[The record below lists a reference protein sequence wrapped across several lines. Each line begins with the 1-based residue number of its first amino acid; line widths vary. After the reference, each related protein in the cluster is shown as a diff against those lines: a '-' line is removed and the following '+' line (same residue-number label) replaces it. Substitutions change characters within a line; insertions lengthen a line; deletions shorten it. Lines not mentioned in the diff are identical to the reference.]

1 MVRPGGSVVTSVAVA
16 VVIFCCLFVGALL
29 GMALRAIIPK
39 DHLDADT
46 RDLIKLGV
54 GLIGTMSA
62 LVLGLLVA
70 STKGAYDTEKSE
82 LAQIAGNVIL
92 LDRVLAHYGSEAA
105 DVRAALRTTIA
116 AMVGGDG
123 SKKGLEQL
131 GHAGPMRGEVVFD
144 RLQDLVPHTDT
155 QRDLLSQAKSL
166 AISLGQTRWLLF
178 AQSGTSISPPF
189 LIIVVFWL
197 TVLYLSF
204 GLFAPAN
211 GTAFV
216 TLLISAASVAGAMFL
231 ILDLDHPFSGIMQ
244 IPDTPLRNALAVLGN
259 G

>member
-1 MVRPGGSVVTSVAVA
+1 MTSVAVA
-16 VVIFCCLFVGALL
+16 VTIFFCLFIGALV
-29 GMALRAIIPK
+29 GMGLRTIIPQE
-39 DHLDADT
+39 HLDSDT

-92 LDRVLAHYGSEAA
+92 LDRVLAHYGSETA
-105 DVRAALRTTIA
+105 DVRGALRTTIA
-116 AMVGGDG
+116 GMAAGNGRK
-123 SKKGLEQL
+123 SQLAQL
-131 GHAGPMRGEVVFD
+131 GRAGPGRGEVVFD
-144 RLQDLVPHTDT
+144 KLQDLAPHSDA
-155 QRDLLSQAKSL
+155 QRDLLAQAKSL

-178 AQSGTSISPPF
+178 AQSGTSISTPF
-189 LIIVVFWL
+189 LVIVVFWL
-197 TVLYLSF
+197 TVLYVSF
-204 GLFAPAN
+204 GLFAPRN
-211 GTAFV
+211 PTALI
-216 TLLISAASVAGAMFL
+216 TLVVSALSVAGALFL
-231 ILDLDHPFSGIMQ
+231 ILDLDHPFSGLMQ